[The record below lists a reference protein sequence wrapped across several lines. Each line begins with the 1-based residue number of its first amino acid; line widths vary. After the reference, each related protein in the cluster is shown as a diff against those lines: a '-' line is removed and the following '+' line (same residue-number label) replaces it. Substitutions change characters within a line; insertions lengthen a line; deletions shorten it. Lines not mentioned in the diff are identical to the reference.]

1 LVIFTGNIIFQQFG
15 LLDKMFKVIE
25 KDLTTF
31 STIRTKSFAKYYYE
45 LNSADDIKKAMD
57 FKNKNNLAF
66 KVLGN
71 GSNILF
77 SKDYY
82 DDILFLKFGDG
93 FNFITYF
100 DDYVEI
106 GSSYSLIQ
114 AGRELIYKGYQ
125 DYIFFSLIPAS
136 IGGAIRQNAGTG
148 INEEIKDVCLSCK
161 VFDIEKNKEIEF
173 DLDNMDF
180 SYRNSI
186 IKKNPNRYI
195 VLSSRFKLNNQT
207 DNIDELILDMKNR
220 VKEKKKREPSGYS
233 FGSTFVNNEKKAWE
247 YVNSIYNNLDLSD
260 DYYFS
265 DKHKNW
271 VVNKKGSGK
280 NIKDL
285 VTNAQGEVFKK
296 FNINLKLEVDII

>member
-1 LVIFTGNIIFQQFG
+1 
-15 LLDKMFKVIE
+15 MFNVFE
-25 KDLTTF
+25 KDLTKF
-31 STIRTKSFAKYYYE
+31 STIRTKSYCKYYAE
-45 LNSADDIKKAMD
+45 INSNKDVKSAID
-57 FKNKNNLAF
+57 FKNKNNLKF
-66 KVLGN
+66 KILGN

-82 DDILFLKFGDG
+82 NDILFLKFGDG
-93 FNFITYF
+93 FNFITYY
-100 DDYVEI
+100 DDYVDI

-114 AGRELIYKGYQ
+114 AGRELIYKGYK
-125 DYIFFSLIPAS
+125 DYIFFSLIPAT

-148 INEEIKDVCLSCK
+148 TNEEIKDVCLSCK
-161 VFDIEKNKEIEF
+161 VYDIKKNQEIELN
-173 DLDNMDF
+173 LDNMHF

-195 VLSSRFKLNNQT
+195 LLSSKFKLNNQT
-207 DNIDELILDMKNR
+207 DSIDQLILEMKER
-220 VKEKKKREPSGYS
+220 VKEKKNREPSGYS

-247 YVNSIYNNLDLSD
+247 YVNCIYNNLDLSD

-271 VVNKKGSGK
+271 VINRNGSGEA
-280 NIKDL
+280 ILDL
-285 VTNAQGEVFKK
+285 INKVQNEVFNK

>member
-1 LVIFTGNIIFQQFG
+1 
-15 LLDKMFKVIE
+15 MFKVIE

-31 STIRTKSFAKYYYE
+31 STIRTGSYCKYYAE
-45 LNSADDIKKAMD
+45 INSSEDIKSAID
-57 FKNKNNLAF
+57 FKNKNNLKF
-66 KVLGN
+66 KILGN

-93 FNFITYF
+93 FNFITYY

-114 AGRELIYKGYQ
+114 AGRELISKGYQ
-125 DYIFFSLIPAS
+125 SFIFFSLIPAS

-148 INEEIKDVCLSCK
+148 SNEEIKDVCLSCK
-161 VFDIEKNKEIEF
+161 VYDIGKNEEIEF
-173 DLDNMDF
+173 DLDNMNF

-207 DNIDELILDMKNR
+207 DNIDELILKMKDR
-220 VKEKKKREPSGYS
+220 VKEKKMREPSGYS
-233 FGSTFVNNEKKAWE
+233 FGSTFVNDQKKAWE
-247 YVNSIYNNLDLSD
+247 YVDSIYNNLDLSD

-271 VVNKKGSGK
+271 VVNRNGSGK
-280 NIKDL
+280 DILDL
-285 VTNAQGEVFKK
+285 IDKVKIEVKKK
-296 FNINLKLEVDII
+296 FNVNLKLEIDII

>member
-1 LVIFTGNIIFQQFG
+1 
-15 LLDKMFKVIE
+15 MFKIIE
-25 KDLTTF
+25 KDLTKF
-31 STIRTKSFAKYYYE
+31 STIRTKSHAKYYAE
-45 LNSADDIKKAMD
+45 LNNIDDIIEAMR
-57 FKNKNNLAF
+57 FKSKNNLIF

-71 GSNILF
+71 GSNVLF

-82 DDILFLKFGDG
+82 DGILFLKFGDG
-93 FNFITYF
+93 FNFITYY
-100 DDYVEI
+100 DNYVEI

-114 AGRELIYKGYQ
+114 AGRGLINKGYQ
-125 DYIFFSLIPAS
+125 DYIFFSLIPAT

-148 INEEIKDVCLSCK
+148 SNEEIKDVCLSCK

-173 DLDNMDF
+173 DLDNMNF

-186 IKKNPNRYI
+186 VKKNPNRYI
-195 VLSSRFKLNNQT
+195 VLSSKFKLKNK
-207 DNIDELILDMKNR
+207 IDRIDQLVLEMKDR
-220 VKEKKKREPSGYS
+220 VKEKKNREPSGYS

-271 VVNKKGSGK
+271 IVNRNGDGK
-280 NIKDL
+280 DILTLIYK
-285 VTNAQGEVFKK
+285 VKSEVFNK
-296 FNINLKLEVDII
+296 FNLNLKLEVDII

>member
-1 LVIFTGNIIFQQFG
+1 
-15 LLDKMFKVIE
+15 MFKVIK

-31 STIRTKSFAKYYYE
+31 STIRTKSNCKYYAE
-45 LNSADDIKKAMD
+45 INSSDDIKSAIN
-57 FKNKNNLAF
+57 FKNKNNLKF
-66 KVLGN
+66 KILGN
-71 GSNILF
+71 GSNILL

-93 FNFITYF
+93 FNFITFY
-100 DDYVEI
+100 DNYVEI

-125 DYIFFSLIPAS
+125 DYIFFSLIPAT

-148 INEEIKDVCLSCK
+148 NNEEIKDVCLSCK
-161 VFDIEKNKEIEF
+161 VYDIEKNEEIEF

-195 VLSSRFKLNNQT
+195 VLSSKFKLNNQT
-207 DNIDELILDMKNR
+207 DNIDKLILNMKDR
-220 VKEKKKREPSGYS
+220 VKEKKNREPSGYS
-233 FGSTFVNNEKKAWE
+233 FGSTFVNDKKKAWE
-247 YVNSIYNNLDLSD
+247 YVDSIYNNLDLSD

-271 VVNKKGSGK
+271 IVNRNGDGK
-280 NIKDL
+280 DILTLIYK
-285 VTNAQGEVFKK
+285 VKSEVFNK
-296 FNINLKLEVDII
+296 FNLNLKLEVDII

>member
-1 LVIFTGNIIFQQFG
+1 
-15 LLDKMFKVIE
+15 MFKVIE
-25 KDLTTF
+25 KDLTKF
-31 STIRTKSFAKYYYE
+31 STIRTRSYAKYYSE
-45 LNSADDIKKAMD
+45 LNSTDDIIEAMD
-57 FKNKNNLAF
+57 FKNKNNLKF

-93 FNFITYF
+93 FNYITFYH
-100 DDYVEI
+100 DYVEI

-114 AGRELIYKGYQ
+114 AGRGLINKGYQ

-148 INEEIKDVCLSCK
+148 SNEEIKDVCLSCK
-161 VFDIEKNKEIEF
+161 VYDIKKNKEIEF
-173 DLDNMDF
+173 DLNDMDF

-195 VLSSRFKLNNQT
+195 VLSSKFKLKNKT
-207 DNIDELILDMKNR
+207 DNIDQLIPEMKDR
-220 VKEKKKREPSGYS
+220 VKEKKNREPSGYS
-233 FGSTFVNNEKKAWE
+233 FGSTFVNDEKKAWE

-271 VVNKKGSGK
+271 VVNRNGSGK
-280 NIKDL
+280 DILALINK
-285 VTNAQGEVFKK
+285 VQSEVFNE

>member
-1 LVIFTGNIIFQQFG
+1 
-15 LLDKMFKVIE
+15 MFKVIE
-25 KDLTTF
+25 KDLTKL
-31 STIRTKSFAKYYYE
+31 STIRTKSYAKYYAE
-45 LNSADDIKKAMD
+45 LNNTDDIIEAMR
-57 FKNKNNLAF
+57 FKNKNNLIF

-82 DDILFLKFGDG
+82 DDILFLRFGDG
-93 FNFITYF
+93 FKFINYHF
-100 DDYVEI
+100 DFVEI

-114 AGRELIYKGYQ
+114 AGRELINKGYQ
-125 DYIFFSLIPAS
+125 NYIFFSLIPAT

-148 INEEIKDVCLSCK
+148 SSEEIKDVCLSCK
-161 VFDIEKNKEIEF
+161 VFDIQNSKVVEF
-173 DLDNMDF
+173 NLNDMDF

-195 VLSSRFKLNNQT
+195 MLSSKFKLNNQT
-207 DNIDELILDMKNR
+207 NNIEQLILKMKNR
-220 VKEKKKREPSGYS
+220 VKEKKNREPSGYS
-233 FGSTFVNNEKKAWE
+233 FGSTFVNNNKKAWE
-247 YVNSIYNNLDLSD
+247 YVDSIYNSLDLSD

-271 VVNKKGSGK
+271 IINKNGDGK
-280 NIKDL
+280 DILNLIKH
-285 VTNAQGEVFKK
+285 VQNEVFNK

>member
-1 LVIFTGNIIFQQFG
+1 
-15 LLDKMFKVIE
+15 MFKIIE
-25 KDLTTF
+25 KDLAKF
-31 STIRTKSFAKYYYE
+31 STIRTNSHTKYYAE
-45 LNSADDIKKAMD
+45 LNNADDIKKAMD

-100 DDYVEI
+100 DNYVEI

-114 AGRELIYKGYQ
+114 AGRELISKGYQ
-125 DYIFFSLIPAS
+125 NYIFFSLIPAT

-148 INEEIKDVCLSCK
+148 SKEEIKDVCLSCK
-161 VFDIEKNKEIEF
+161 VYDIEKNKVIEF
-173 DLDNMDF
+173 DLNDMDF
-180 SYRNSI
+180 RYRDSI
-186 IKKNPNRYI
+186 IKRNPNRYI
-195 VLSSRFKLNNQT
+195 VLSSRFKLNNRT
-207 DNIDELILDMKNR
+207 DKIDQLIFEMKKR
-220 VKEKKKREPSGYS
+220 VKEKKNREPSGYS
-233 FGSTFVNNEKKAWE
+233 FGSTFVNDEKKAWE

-260 DYYFS
+260 DYFFS

-271 VVNKKGSGK
+271 VVNRNGTGK
-280 NIKDL
+280 AILDL
-285 VTNAQGEVFKK
+285 INKVQNEVFNE

>member
-1 LVIFTGNIIFQQFG
+1 
-15 LLDKMFKVIE
+15 MFKIIE

-31 STIRTKSFAKYYYE
+31 STIRTKSHSKYYAE
-45 LNSADDIKKAMD
+45 LNNTDDIIEVMR
-57 FKNKNNLAF
+57 FKNKNNLKF
-66 KVLGN
+66 KILGN

-93 FNFITYF
+93 FNFITYY

-125 DYIFFSLIPAS
+125 NYLFFSLIPAT
-136 IGGAIRQNAGTG
+136 IGGAVRQNAGTG
-148 INEEIKDVCLSCK
+148 SKEEIKDVCLSCK
-161 VFDIEKNKEIEF
+161 VYDIEKNEKIEF
-173 DLDNMDF
+173 DLDDMDF

-195 VLSSRFKLNNQT
+195 VISSKFKLENKT
-207 DNIDELILDMKNR
+207 DKINDLIVEMKNR
-220 VKEKKKREPSGYS
+220 VKEKKNREPSGYS

-247 YVNSIYNNLDLSD
+247 YVDSIYNNLELSD
-260 DYYFS
+260 HYYFS

-271 VVNKKGSGK
+271 VVNRNGSGK
-280 NIKDL
+280 AILALINK
-285 VTNAQGEVFKK
+285 VQSEVSNE

>member
-1 LVIFTGNIIFQQFG
+1 
-15 LLDKMFKVIE
+15 MFKIIE
-25 KDLTTF
+25 KDLTKF
-31 STIRTKSFAKYYYE
+31 STIRTKSHTKYYAE
-45 LNSADDIKKAMD
+45 LNNANDIIKAMD
-57 FKNKNNLAF
+57 FKNKNNLKF

-77 SKDYY
+77 SKEYY
-82 DDILFLKFGDG
+82 DNILFLKFGDG
-93 FNFITYF
+93 FNFIKYY
-100 DDYVEI
+100 DNYVEI

-125 DYIFFSLIPAS
+125 DYIFFSLIPAT

-148 INEEIKDVCLSCK
+148 SNEEIKDVCLSCK
-161 VFDIEKNKEIEF
+161 VYDIKKNKVIEF
-173 DLDNMDF
+173 DLVNMNF

-195 VLSSRFKLNNQT
+195 VLSSKFKLKNKT
-207 DNIDELILDMKNR
+207 DKIDDLIIEMKGR
-220 VKEKKKREPSGYS
+220 VKEKKSREPSGYS
-233 FGSTFVNNEKKAWE
+233 FGSTFVNDQKKAWE

-271 VVNKKGSGK
+271 VVNRNGSGK
-280 NIKDL
+280 DILALINK
-285 VTNAQGEVFKK
+285 VQSEVFNE

>member
-1 LVIFTGNIIFQQFG
+1 
-15 LLDKMFKVIE
+15 MFKIIE
-25 KDLTTF
+25 KDLAKF
-31 STIRTKSFAKYYYE
+31 STIRTNSHTKYYAE
-45 LNSADDIKKAMD
+45 LNNADDIKKAMD

-93 FNFITYF
+93 FNFITFY
-100 DDYVEI
+100 DNYVEI

-125 DYIFFSLIPAS
+125 DYIFFSLIPAV

-148 INEEIKDVCLSCK
+148 SNEEIKDVCLSCK
-161 VFDIEKNKEIEF
+161 MFDIQNSKVVEF
-173 DLDNMDF
+173 NLNDMDF

-195 VLSSRFKLNNQT
+195 VLSSKFKLNNQT
-207 DNIDELILDMKNR
+207 DNIDELILNMKNR
-220 VKEKKKREPSGYS
+220 VKEKKNREPSGYS
-233 FGSTFVNNEKKAWE
+233 FGSTFVNDKKKAWE
-247 YVNSIYNNLDLSD
+247 YVDSIYNNLDLSD

-271 VVNKKGSGK
+271 VVNRNGSGK
-280 NIKDL
+280 DILALINK
-285 VTNAQGEVFKK
+285 VQNEVFNE

>member
-1 LVIFTGNIIFQQFG
+1 
-15 LLDKMFKVIE
+15 MFKVIE

-31 STIRTKSFAKYYYE
+31 STIRTGSYCKYYAE
-45 LNSADDIKKAMD
+45 INSSEDIKSAID
-57 FKNKNNLAF
+57 FKNKNNLKF
-66 KVLGN
+66 KILGN

-93 FNFITYF
+93 FNFITYYN
-100 DDYVEI
+100 DYVEI

-114 AGRELIYKGYQ
+114 AGRELIYKGYK
-125 DYIFFSLIPAS
+125 DYIFFSLIPAT

-148 INEEIKDVCLSCK
+148 NNEEIKDVFLSCR
-161 VFDIEKNKEIEF
+161 VYDIKKNKEIEF
-173 DLDNMDF
+173 NLDNIDF
-180 SYRNSI
+180 NYRNSI

-195 VLSSRFKLNNQT
+195 VLSSKFKLNNQK
-207 DNIDELILDMKNR
+207 DNVDHLIIEMKER
-220 VKEKKKREPSGYS
+220 VKEKKNREPSGYS
-233 FGSTFVNNEKKAWE
+233 FGSTFVNDEKKAWE

-271 VVNKKGSGK
+271 VVNRNGSGK
-280 NIKDL
+280 DILDL
-285 VTNAQGEVFKK
+285 IDKVKIEVKKK
-296 FNINLKLEVDII
+296 FNVNLKLEIDII

>member
-1 LVIFTGNIIFQQFG
+1 
-15 LLDKMFKVIE
+15 MFKIIE
-25 KDLTTF
+25 KDLTNF
-31 STIRTKSFAKYYYE
+31 STIRTKSHAKYYTE
-45 LNSADDIKKAMD
+45 LNNVDDIKKAID
-57 FKNKNNLAF
+57 FKNKNSLKF

-93 FNFITYF
+93 FNYISFCDY
-100 DDYVEI
+100 YVEI

-114 AGRELIYKGYQ
+114 AGRELIYQGYQ
-125 DYIFFSLIPAS
+125 DYIFFSLIPAT

-148 INEEIKDVCLSCK
+148 SNEEIKDVCLSCK
-161 VFDIEKNKEIEF
+161 VFDIKKNKVIEF
-173 DLDNMDF
+173 DLNSMNYG
-180 SYRNSI
+180 YRNSS
-186 IKKNPNRYI
+186 IKENPNRYI
-195 VLSSRFKLNNQT
+195 VLSSKFKLNNKT
-207 DNIDELILDMKNR
+207 DKIDQLIIDMKNR
-220 VKEKKKREPSGYS
+220 VKEKKSREPNGYS

-271 VVNKKGSGK
+271 VVNRNGSGK
-280 NIKDL
+280 DILALINK
-285 VTNAQGEVFKK
+285 VQNEVFNE
-296 FNINLKLEVDII
+296 FDINLKLEVDII

>member
-1 LVIFTGNIIFQQFG
+1 
-15 LLDKMFKVIE
+15 MFKIIE
-25 KDLTTF
+25 KDLTNF
-31 STIRTKSFAKYYYE
+31 STIRTNSYAKCYAE
-45 LNSADDIKKAMD
+45 LNSTDDIKEAID
-57 FKNKNNLAF
+57 FKNKNNLKF

-77 SKDYY
+77 SKEYY
-82 DDILFLKFGDG
+82 DNILFLKFGDG
-93 FNFITYF
+93 FNFIKYY
-100 DDYVEI
+100 DNYVEI

-125 DYIFFSLIPAS
+125 DYIFFSLIPAT

-148 INEEIKDVCLSCK
+148 NNEEIKDVCLSCK
-161 VFDIEKNKEIEF
+161 VYDIKKNKEIEF

-195 VLSSRFKLNNQT
+195 VLSSKFKLKNKT
-207 DNIDELILDMKNR
+207 DKIDQLIFEMKSR
-220 VKEKKKREPSGYS
+220 VKEKKNREPSGYS
-233 FGSTFVNNEKKAWE
+233 FGSTFVNDEKKAWE

-271 VVNKKGSGK
+271 IVNKAGSGNDILALIDK
-280 NIKDL
+280 VKS
-285 VTNAQGEVFKK
+285 EVLNK

>member
-1 LVIFTGNIIFQQFG
+1 
-15 LLDKMFKVIE
+15 MFKIIE

-31 STIRTKSFAKYYYE
+31 STIRTKSYTKYYAE
-45 LNSADDIKKAMD
+45 LNNADDIKKAMD
-57 FKNKNNLAF
+57 FKNKNNLEF

-93 FNFITYF
+93 FNFITFY
-100 DDYVEI
+100 DNYVEI

-148 INEEIKDVCLSCK
+148 SNEEIKDVCLSCK
-161 VFDIEKNKEIEF
+161 VYDVEKNEEIEF
-173 DLDNMDF
+173 DLDNMNF

-186 IKKNPNRYI
+186 VKKNPNRYI
-195 VLSSRFKLNNQT
+195 VLSSKFKLKNKT
-207 DNIDELILDMKNR
+207 DKIDDLIIEMKNR
-220 VKEKKKREPSGYS
+220 VKEKKNREPSGYS

-271 VVNKKGSGK
+271 VVNRNGSGK
-280 NIKDL
+280 DILALINK
-285 VTNAQGEVFKK
+285 VQSEVFNK

>member
-1 LVIFTGNIIFQQFG
+1 
-15 LLDKMFKVIE
+15 MFKVIE
-25 KDLTTF
+25 KKLTTF
-31 STIRTKSFAKYYYE
+31 STIRTCSYTKYYAE
-45 LNSADDIKKAMD
+45 LNNANDIKKAMD

-93 FNFITYF
+93 FNFITFY
-100 DDYVEI
+100 DNYVEI

-148 INEEIKDVCLSCK
+148 SNEEIKDVCLSCK
-161 VFDIEKNKEIEF
+161 VFDIEKNKEIKF

-207 DNIDELILDMKNR
+207 DNIDELILNMKNR
-220 VKEKKKREPSGYS
+220 VKEKKNREPSGYS

-271 VVNKKGSGK
+271 VVNRNGSGK
-280 NIKDL
+280 AILALINK
-285 VTNAQGEVFKK
+285 AQSEVSNE

>member
-1 LVIFTGNIIFQQFG
+1 
-15 LLDKMFKVIE
+15 MFKIIE
-25 KDLTTF
+25 KDLTKF
-31 STIRTKSFAKYYYE
+31 STIRTKSYAKYYAE
-45 LNSADDIKKAMD
+45 LNNTDDIKKAID
-57 FKNKNNLAF
+57 FKNKNNLTF

-77 SKDYY
+77 SKNYY
-82 DDILFLKFGDG
+82 DDILFLKFGEG
-93 FNFITYF
+93 FNFITFY
-100 DDYVEI
+100 DNHVEI

-125 DYIFFSLIPAS
+125 NYIFFSLIPAT

-148 INEEIKDVCLSCK
+148 TKEEMKDVCLSCK
-161 VFDIEKNKEIEF
+161 VYDIEKNEQIEF

-195 VLSSRFKLNNQT
+195 VLSSKFKLNNQT
-207 DNIDELILDMKNR
+207 DNIDELILNMKNR
-220 VKEKKKREPSGYS
+220 VKEKKSREPSGYS
-233 FGSTFVNNEKKAWE
+233 FGSTFVNDKKKAWE
-247 YVNSIYNNLDLSD
+247 YVDSIYSNLDLSD

-271 VVNKKGSGK
+271 VVNRIGSGK
-280 NIKDL
+280 DILALINK
-285 VTNAQGEVFKK
+285 VQNEVFNR
-296 FNINLKLEVDII
+296 FNINLNLEVDII

>member
-1 LVIFTGNIIFQQFG
+1 
-15 LLDKMFKVIE
+15 MFKIIE
-25 KDLTTF
+25 KDLTKF
-31 STIRTKSFAKYYYE
+31 STIRTKSYTKYYAE
-45 LNSADDIKKAMD
+45 LNNADDIKKAMD

-93 FNFITYF
+93 FNFITF
-100 DDYVEI
+100 HDNYVEI

-114 AGRELIYKGYQ
+114 AGRELIYRGYQ

-148 INEEIKDVCLSCK
+148 SNEEIKNVCLSCK
-161 VFDIEKNKEIEF
+161 VYDIKKNEEIEF
-173 DLDNMDF
+173 DLDNMNF
-180 SYRNSI
+180 SYRNSV
-186 IKKNPNRYI
+186 IKQYPNRYI
-195 VLSSRFKLNNQT
+195 VLSSSFKLNNRT
-207 DNIDELILDMKNR
+207 DKIDQLILQMKER
-220 VKEKKKREPSGYS
+220 VKEKKSREPSGYS

-271 VVNKKGSGK
+271 VVNRNGNGEDISALIDKVQ
-280 NIKDL
+280 N
-285 VTNAQGEVFKK
+285 EVFDE